1 MSDVSLDK
9 LQFLSQIKEF
19 ITNNNVVGTTAG
31 VCVAL
36 FTKGLITSLVNDVA
50 TPALQLLFI
59 KLNFKPVMKLFPKKL
74 NFNFGNFFQQLT
86 GWLIGLIVTFFF
98 ISFSFKYLFGIDGSK
113 KNVGSANAKSNVS
126 DKNTKKLSNA
136 NNIIDQSNSDSSST

>member
-1 MSDVSLDK
+1 MSLDK
-9 LQFLSQIKEF
+9 VQFLSQIKEF

-50 TPALQLLFI
+50 SPALQLLFI
-59 KLNFKPVMKLFPKKL
+59 KLNFKPAMKLFPKKL
-74 NFNFGNFFQQLT
+74 TFNFGNFFQQLT

-113 KNVGSANAKSNVS
+113 KNVATSTTKNSN
-126 DKNTKKLSNA
+126 KNDKLSNT
-136 NNIIDQSNSDSSST
+136 NNIIDKTTGDST